1 MAHIRVRLFGDPSA
15 EVADEPVRFASRA
28 ATSLLAYLLL
38 GGPRRVSRSL
48 ITGTFW
54 PDMPEVKARRRLS
67 QALWQIT
74 SALPD
79 DAPLL
84 EAERE
89 HIEVIGSDTWVDVWT
104 FDHCLEQLRSHPDDD
119 HFFALRDAAALV
131 GGELC
136 DGVSDDW
143 VVAWRER
150 YRERFAHLLSELVRA
165 HKARAEL
172 DEALDVARR
181 VVELNEFA
189 EEPHREVMR
198 LLHLL
203 GRSAEAVEHYDRLQS
218 LLDRELGSQ
227 PEPETRDLLARLLDQ
242 DEVASADEPVTEA
255 ETAASGGDRWPVVGR
270 DRERSLLRRTLDDAL
285 AGTGGVA
292 LVEGN
297 PGIGKSHLLRD
308 LGEAARWR
316 GFDVA
321 TITGRAVGAPYAA
334 VLPAIEAALPRLR
347 VFQIAD
353 VIEPIWLQE
362 LATLMPRISGWLP
375 DLGVPEALAPAESQR
390 RRTEALVQAL
400 VAASAIR
407 PLLVVVEDLH
417 AADAETLAV
426 VRGLGLASPRR
437 ELVVAVGYRPGEA
450 RERSE
455 VWQTLVDLEPMVRRQ
470 ITLVPLDRSALGA
483 LAFNAGIEIEAA
495 RLDEIHLETGGNPL
509 FALETLRAH
518 VELADQQM
526 ARVTDS
532 VQSVIA
538 SRVALVSESARSA
551 LEAVAVLDRPAGVG
565 EILSLSAHTGI
576 GALSA
581 DLEDLLRRT
590 LVIESGD
597 EFVLPHTQ
605 IQRVVYD
612 SIEADQR
619 AALHAAATQ
628 LERVPEAE
636 LAWHAEAGGL
646 LDRAAG
652 HYAAAAEVAVE
663 AAAYPQAVGHFTS
676 AQRLHWPDHLE
687 SSDDVFSFHLAF
699 ETALDVVGDIDTR
712 RETIER
718 LEAAA
723 TRADQRATA
732 HRRRIAFLA
741 GQGQLDDAIR
751 SVDDLIG
758 WARDADEQEVMRS
771 ATVVKSHVLLDAGSP
786 SAAIALLDRLDL
798 EILDASTRLAA
809 LGARA
814 RALQMMQHHEAASAA
829 WADVRVAATA
839 AHDALAEVEAM
850 GMAGISAAESGRQR
864 DALDAFGAALERSR
878 QLGHRFAIGRN
889 LVNRAALLQHNDPGT
904 ALRDHTEAAQIF
916 AEIGNRRGE
925 AFVAGNVADLRQM
938 LFGVDSVA
946 EQLCRSAIEAHD
958 EMGNRGQLGHCQL
971 IAGRLA
977 HARGDLAATEVL
989 YHDALDNTAVDDLR
1003 FARIQVL
1010 AALARLAIDQ
1020 GQPDRARAH
1029 ASEAVAVGLEIESQS
1044 FLPMLYAV
1052 LADAEGAMGL
1062 LDEAQATA
1070 RRGTA
1075 LVDEFTHAP
1084 QLAWWSLTRAS
1095 RAAGD
1100 LVGADS
1106 ALEAAWTWVEH
1117 MMRNLSLDDRKQAF
1131 DSNPVLAAIERA
1143 WAGLQP
1149 EVITVELPAVD
1160 APSGRPLRAE
1170 DHVTVLWTIAHR
1182 DDPHDAREARAIRL
1196 MRLATEA
1203 AQQGAAP
1210 TVDHLA
1216 SALGASRSTVRR
1228 TLAELRAEGVEVVT
1242 RGARD

>member
-1 MAHIRVRLFGDPSA
+1 MEI
-15 EVADEPVRFASRA
+15 ADEPVRFASRA
-28 ATSLLAYLLL
+28 ATSLLAFLVL

-54 PDMPEVKARRRLS
+54 PEMSEVKARRRLS

-74 SALPD
+74 STLD
-79 DAPLL
+79 DGARLL

-89 HIEVIGSDTWVDVWT
+89 HIEVIGSDTWVDVWA
-104 FDHCLEQLRSHPDDD
+104 FDQCLEQVRSHPEDD
-119 HFFALRDAAALV
+119 HFFALRDAAALM

-143 VVAWRER
+143 LVAWRER
-150 YRERFAHLLSELVRA
+150 YRERFAYLLSELVQA

-218 LLDRELGSQ
+218 LLDRELGSE
-227 PEPETRDLLARLLDQ
+227 PEPETRALLDRLLDQ
-242 DEVASADEPVTEA
+242 GDIAPVEQQVADA
-255 ETAASGGDRWPVVGR
+255 ETAAADERWPVVGR
-270 DRERSLLRRTLDDAL
+270 DRERSLLRRTLDEAL
-285 AGTGGVA
+285 VGSGGVA

-321 TITGRAVGAPYAA
+321 TITGRGVGAPFAA
-334 VLPAIEAALPRLR
+334 VLPAIGAALPRLR

-353 VIEPIWLQE
+353 TIEPIWLQE
-362 LATLMPRISGWLP
+362 LAALVPRISEWLP
-375 DLGVPEALAPAESQR
+375 DLGAPEALAPAESQR

-400 VAASAIR
+400 VAAAAIR

-417 AADAETLAV
+417 EADAETLAV

-437 ELVVAVGYRPGEA
+437 ELVVAIGYRPGES
-450 RERSE
+450 RQRSE
-455 VWQTLVDLEPMVRRQ
+455 VWQTLVDLEPVVRRQ
-470 ITLVPLDRSALGA
+470 IRLLPLDRPALSA
-483 LAFNAGIEIEAA
+483 LAFNAGIEIGAE
-495 RLDEIHLETGGNPL
+495 RLDEIQRETGGNPL

-518 VELADQQM
+518 AEHADRSG
-526 ARVTDS
+526 AAIADS

-538 SRVALVSESARSA
+538 SRVALISAGARSA
-551 LEAVAVLDRPAGVG
+551 LEAVAVLDRPADVG
-565 EILSLSAHTGI
+565 EILRLSQHGGI

-590 LVIESGD
+590 LVVESGD
-597 EFVLPHTQ
+597 EFTVPHAQ

-619 AALHAAATQ
+619 AAMHAAVTQ
-628 LERVPEAE
+628 LEHIPEAE

-652 HYAAAAEVAVE
+652 HYAAAAGVAAG
-663 AAAYPQAVGHFTS
+663 AAAYLQAVDHYTS
-676 AQRLHWPDHLE
+676 AQRLHWPDRLAD
-687 SSDDVFSFHLAF
+687 SDDVFAFHLAF
-699 ETALDVVGDIDTR
+699 ETALDVIGAVEAR

-723 TRADQRATA
+723 RGPDQRATA

-741 GQGQLDDAIR
+741 GQGRLDEATR
-751 SVDDLIG
+751 S
-758 WARDADEQEVMRS
+758 ADELIRWAGEADEHAVVRT
-771 ATVVKSHVLLDAGSP
+771 AAVVKAHVLLDAGSP
-786 SAAIALLDRLDL
+786 VAAMELLDSIDV
-798 EILDASTRLAA
+798 EVLDASTRLAA

-814 RALQMMQHHEAASAA
+814 RALQMMQHHEAANAA
-829 WADVRVAATA
+829 WADVRLAASA
-839 AHDALAEVEAM
+839 ANDPLAEVEAM

-864 DALDAFGAALERSR
+864 DALEAFGQALERSR

-904 ALRDHTEAAQIF
+904 ALDEYTEAAQIF

-925 AFVAGNVADLRQM
+925 AFVGGNVADLRQM
-938 LFGVDSVA
+938 LFGIDPVA
-946 EQLCRSAIEAHD
+946 EELCRSAMASHA
-958 EMGNRGQLGHCQL
+958 EMGNLGQLGHIQL

-977 HARGDLAATEVL
+977 HATRDLSAAEVL
-989 YHDALDNTAVDDLR
+989 YRDALDNTAVDDFR

-1010 AALARLAIDQ
+1010 AAQARLAIDQ
-1020 GQPDRARAH
+1020 GQPVEAVADAR
-1029 ASEAVAVGLEIESQS
+1029 EAVAVGIEIDARS
-1044 FLPMLYAV
+1044 FLPMLFAV
-1052 LADAEGAMGL
+1052 LADAEAASGD
-1062 LDEAQATA
+1062 LDAARTTA
-1070 RRGTA
+1070 RSGTE

-1084 QLAWWSLTRAS
+1084 HLAWWSLSRAS
-1095 RAAGD
+1095 REVGD
-1100 LVGADS
+1100 LAAADS
-1106 ALEAAWTWVEH
+1106 ALETAWTWVEH
-1117 MMRNLSLDDRKQAF
+1117 MMRNLALDDRKQAF
-1131 DSNPVLAAIERA
+1131 DSNPVLTAIERA
-1143 WAGLQP
+1143 WARLQP
-1149 EVITVELPAVD
+1149 EVITVELPAID

-1170 DHVTVLWTIAHR
+1170 DHVTVLWTVAHR
-1182 DDPHDAREARAIRL
+1182 DDPHDTRAARAARL
-1196 MRLATEA
+1196 VRLADEA
-1203 AQQGAAP
+1203 ARQGAAP

-1228 TLAELRAEGVEVVT
+1228 TLADLRADGIDVVT